1 MTFIKHSR
9 ALMGVAGKVFLS
21 AVSEEGSSSEEETGA
36 RRFILYCRSQHGHSH
51 SFLLIGLI
59 RFAVNGVKSEA
70 KNFRIGMRSVNKH
83 HCGIGSL

>member
-1 MTFIKHSR
+1 
-9 ALMGVAGKVFLS
+9 MGVTGKVFLS

-36 RRFILYCRSQHGHSH
+36 RRFILYCRSQHGHS
-51 SFLLIGLI
+51 FLLIGLI
-59 RFAVNGVKSEA
+59 RSAVNGVKSEA